1 MVWIRGLAVRDAK
14 APYSPNPGFPMF
26 SRHSLVRCHSWLA
39 LAATACAGHNPR
51 QSDRLFPAAGPAVI
65 GHRGAAALAP
75 ENTRA
80 GFSRAT
86 ELGVAFELDVTLSE
100 DGHLVVIHDDTLER
114 TTTGSGLVS
123 ETAWRDIQPLDAGSW
138 YGSQWAGEPVPS
150 LPDVLGEF
158 GHSVVVDVEIK
169 SPPSGTSVKPV
180 ARAVVAAIQDAG
192 LTQRALV
199 TSFNPYV
206 LEAVREADPS
216 ILRGQLVA
224 TFDDADLTGIEKLV
238 LRNLWLNRKAQADI
252 LAAEAAF
259 LRARGPRYVRWMKQ
273 KGYRVL
279 AWTVNDPAEMEEMV
293 ALGAD
298 GIITDHPDRALEVLR
313 GPPTP

>member
-1 MVWIRGLAVRDAK
+1 
-14 APYSPNPGFPMF
+14 MF
-26 SRHSLVRCHSWLA
+26 SRQSLLRGPSWLA
-39 LAATACAGHNPR
+39 LVATACAGHNPR
-51 QSDRLFPAAGPAVI
+51 QSNQLFPAAGPVVI

-75 ENTRA
+75 ENTHA
-80 GFSRAT
+80 AFAAAA

-114 TTTGSGLVS
+114 TTTGSGPVA
-123 ETAWRDIQPLDAGSW
+123 ETTWRDIQPLDAGSW
-138 YGSQWAGEPVPS
+138 YGSRWAGESVPS
-150 LPDVLGEF
+150 LPDVLGAF
-158 GHSVVVDVEIK
+158 GHKVVIDVEIK

-192 LTQRALV
+192 LTQRAFV

-224 TFDDADLTGIEKLV
+224 TFDGADLTGLEKLV

-279 AWTVNDPAEMEEMV
+279 AWTVNEPAEMQEMIG
-293 ALGAD
+293 LGVD
-298 GIITDHPDRALEVLR
+298 GVITDHPDLALEVL
-313 GPPTP
+313 GEPSTPRSAQ